1 MRLAVGAPGRA
12 FTHRDFRM
20 LFGVNIFEFCGV
32 TLFKLAALQWLYEA
46 TSSAL
51 VLGGLGVVTL
61 IAQIPSTLYGG
72 VLADAVDRKAL
83 VATMMMVCA
92 FTSALLA
99 ILCAAGALHPAII
112 YVAIAVVT
120 IARRLEGSARSALLA
135 VVVPADDAPRAISI
149 AVLTQQA
156 GDMLAPLLF
165 AAVGSGFA
173 SLAPSFGVAAAA
185 YAPAGALAL
194 AIKAP
199 GRAAAK
205 AGGGGLGPA
214 AAARSLVEGV
224 RYIFGHPLLP
234 GLYAL
239 DWAMTLFTFY
249 RELFPLFVDRLF
261 VESHGLSPRA
271 AAALLTTFNH
281 GGGVAG
287 SAVTLRLTTKFK
299 GRAVCIA
306 TLAYGIAVVLYG
318 ATPWLAWGLF
328 AVALCGGTDAVG
340 VTMRKSVVLLTT
352 PDELR
357 GRASSG
363 HSLAANLANSLGQV
377 YVSAM
382 AGAIGPGPTE
392 ILGGVLTW
400 LSVALAVYKL
410 PKAWRAS
417 DEEAAA
423 TAAAAAATAEA
434 KIGSVDG
441 LAAADSAAAPETQE
455 LPAAVEDAEGGGA
468 AKLHDMDE

>member
-1 MRLAVGAPGRA
+1 MSA
-12 FTHRDFRM
+12 FAHRDFRM

-61 IAQIPSTLYGG
+61 FAQIPSTLYGG

-99 ILCAAGALHPAII
+99 VLCAADALHPAII

-135 VVVPADDAPRAISI
+135 VVVPPDDAPRAISI

-205 AGGGGLGPA
+205 AGSGGLGPA

-287 SAVTLRLTTKFK
+287 S
-299 GRAVCIA
+299 GRSIAPFAATMNRSRRCAGSSTSCISGGGVVA
-306 TLAYGIAVVLYG
+306 ILANADS
-318 ATPWLAWGLF
+318 TE
-328 AVALCGGTDAVG
+328 T
-340 VTMRKSVVLLTT
+340 SS
-352 PDELR
+352 
-357 GRASSG
+357 ASSG
-363 HSLAANLANSLGQV
+363 TSPSMRTVTARSKFR
-377 YVSAM
+377 
-382 AGAIGPGPTE
+382 AIYCSTPCH
-392 ILGGVLTW
+392 
-400 LSVALAVYKL
+400 
-410 PKAWRAS
+410 
-417 DEEAAA
+417 
-423 TAAAAAATAEA
+423 
-434 KIGSVDG
+434 
-441 LAAADSAAAPETQE
+441 ADSRLKNWPTARFRR
-455 LPAAVEDAEGGGA
+455 
-468 AKLHDMDE
+468 